1 MKDYAM
7 RAMIYIAGRL
17 LLGIN
22 SAEVYDYNS
31 GLYYKFSGD
40 VTPTKISIY
49 DYEQRCHISGSAKE
63 GIYSLYHYGHKKPI
77 SLEITAD
84 SFHGY
89 DYDSAKYFSGAVSGS
104 SGAVSVLRLA
114 VSTSKRNGPQMGVI
128 SRVKELYP
136 TLNSALKKV
145 AELIQKE
152 PETAINTS
160 INDVAAVSGV
170 SQGTVT
176 RFCRSLGFKGFQDF
190 KIALAREMG
199 FPEEQVQ
206 PIRLPDEEYEQSRY
220 FNYAG

>member
-7 RAMIYIAGRL
+7 RAIIYIAGRL
-17 LLGIN
+17 LLKIN

-40 VTPTKISIY
+40 VTPDKISIY
-49 DYEQRCHISGSAKE
+49 DYEQHCHISGKIKE
-63 GIYSLYHYGHKKPI
+63 GVYHLYHYGLKKPI
-77 SLEITAD
+77 NLEIAED
-84 SFHGY
+84 GFHGY
-89 DYDSAKYFSGAVSGS
+89 DYDSGKYFSGAISGS

-114 VSTSKRNGPQMGVI
+114 VSTSKRPVPQMGVI
-128 SRVKELYP
+128 PRVRELYP
-136 TLNSALKKV
+136 NLNSALQKV
-145 AELIQKE
+145 ADIIQKE
-152 PETAINTS
+152 PETAFTTS
-160 INDVAAVSGV
+160 INEVAEAAGV

-176 RFCRSLGFKGFQDF
+176 RFCRSLGFKGFQEF

>member
-7 RAMIYIAGRL
+7 RAIIYIAGRL

-40 VTPTKISIY
+40 VTPNKISIY
-49 DYEQRCHISGSAKE
+49 DYEQHCHISGSAKE
-63 GIYSLYHYGHKKPI
+63 GIFSLYHYGNKKPI
-77 SLEITAD
+77 SLEIAD
-84 SFHGY
+84 DGFHGY
-89 DYDSAKYFSGAVSGS
+89 DHDSAKYFSGAVSGS

-114 VSTSKRNGPQMGVI
+114 VSSSKRNGPQMGVI
-128 SRVKELYP
+128 PRIKQVYP
-136 TLNSALKKV
+136 TLNAALKKV
-145 AELIQKE
+145 GDVLQKE
-152 PETAINTS
+152 PENVISGS
-160 INDVAAVSGV
+160 INDLAAVSGV
-170 SQGTVT
+170 SQGTIT
-176 RFCRSLGFKGFQDF
+176 RFCRSLGFKGFQEL

-199 FPEEQVQ
+199 FPDEQVL